1 MSIQTPF
8 VPDASFKDATP
19 QDTIQRI
26 KNILT
31 DHGIETQVR
40 WNNTQVPFCYS
51 VRVNVAGTTFG
62 TNGKGVTEEFALASG
77 YGELMERLQL
87 GYIFRHDQQK
97 GENVAMDEGQGR
109 CISATELLGRNR
121 KWYSLYAAE
130 LQQNAG
136 ITMTEE
142 ALLAQY
148 ADDQG
153 QVEVTPYYCVTTDCV
168 EYIPTKLR
176 KTVYATNG
184 CAAGNTMEEA
194 MVQAISEIVER
205 NYKCRILRDH
215 ISVPDIPDEVLRT
228 FPIVWQII
236 SFLRENGLKVNV
248 KDCSLGTQ
256 FPVVCVCLIDTRTGK
271 YHTHFGAFPNL
282 EIALQRTLTESF
294 QGRALTSVGQHA
306 AFSARNEGFSEMG
319 NLMNEL
325 VKGTAEKSPS
335 FFMSGSDLPFN
346 ANVGFG
352 ATSNRDR
359 LRRCLDF
366 FAQQGFDVL
375 VRDSS
380 CLGFPTCQVVI
391 PGYSEVFFHR
401 LSTKNDDGR
410 YYKHAKAVMR
420 NPAQAS
426 PTDMVG
432 LMMHLSLTGER
443 KLGRRLF
450 ATDAGLAIDVTPQED
465 AYLLNM
471 TMAYVDYA
479 NGKKDSALAAVSK
492 SLDMAPAEDLEYL
505 ICLKRY
511 FELGKDG
518 YSQQQVKQI
527 LEHFHRP
534 ETVKKLYGYLD
545 RGANPLDSVVLH
557 CDLKCGEGCRMFR
570 CCTQAATDKL
580 ATLINTRNSVM
591 DQSHLGELIR
601 NVMN

>member
-8 VPDASFKDATP
+8 IPDASFKDATP
-19 QDTIQRI
+19 QDTIDRI
-26 KNILT
+26 KKILA

-97 GENVAMDEGQGR
+97 GENVAMDEGQSLTV
-109 CISATELLGRNR
+109 SAAELMERNR
-121 KWYSLYAAE
+121 KWYTMFADE
-130 LQQNAG
+130 LQQNVG
-136 ITMTEE
+136 ITMTAE

-148 ADDQG
+148 ADGQG
-153 QVEVTPYYCVTTDCV
+153 RVEVTPYYCVSTDQV

-176 KTVYATNG
+176 KNVYATNG

-205 NYKCRILRDH
+205 NYKCRILRDQ
-215 ISVPDIPDEVLRT
+215 ICVPDIPDEVLRT

-248 KDCSLGTQ
+248 KDCSLGTK

-294 QGRALTSVGQHA
+294 QGRALNSVGQHT
-306 AFSARNEGFSEMG
+306 AFSPRNEGFSAMG

-325 VKGTAEKSPS
+325 VKGTAEKSPE
-335 FFMSGSDLPFN
+335 FFMSGSELPFN

-352 ATSNRDR
+352 ATSNHDR
-359 LRRCLDF
+359 LRRCLEF
-366 FAQQGFDVL
+366 FAEQGFDVL

-380 CLGFPTCQVVI
+380 CLGFPTCQVII

-420 NPAQAS
+420 NPVQAS
-426 PTDMVG
+426 PMDMVG

-450 ATDAGLAIDVTPQED
+450 ATDAGLAIDITPQED

-479 NGKKDSALAAVSK
+479 NGKHDSALLAVSK
-492 SLDMAPAEDLEYL
+492 SLELAPREDLEYL
-505 ICLKRY
+505 ICLTRY
-511 FELGKDG
+511 FDLGKDG

-527 LEHFHRP
+527 LTHFHQP
-534 ETVKKLYGYLD
+534 ETVHKLYGCLEN
-545 RGANPLDSVVLH
+545 GTNPLGSVVLH
-557 CDLKCGEGCRMFR
+557 CDLNCGEGCRMFHR
-570 CCTQAATDKL
+570 CTQAATDKL
-580 ATLINTRNSVM
+580 ASLINARNSAM
-591 DQSHLGELIR
+591 NQSQLGTLIR
-601 NVMN
+601 NVMQ

>member
-8 VPDASFKDATP
+8 IPDASFKDATP
-19 QDTIQRI
+19 QATIQRI
-26 KNILT
+26 KNILA

-40 WNNTQVPFCYS
+40 WNNTQVPFCHS
-51 VRVNVAGTTFG
+51 VRVNVVGTTFG

-97 GENVAMDEGQGR
+97 SQNVSIDEGQGQR
-109 CISATELLGRNR
+109 LSAAELMERNR
-121 KWYSLYAAE
+121 KWYTMYADQ
-130 LQQNAG
+130 LQRNAG
-136 ITMTEE
+136 ITMSAD

-148 ADDQG
+148 ADDRG
-153 QVEVTPYYCVTTDCV
+153 QVEVTPYYCVSTDRV

-176 KTVYATNG
+176 KTIYATNG

-205 NYKCRILRDH
+205 SYKCRILRDG
-215 ISVPDIPDEVLRT
+215 ISVPEIPDEVLRT

-236 SFLRENGLKVNV
+236 SYLRQNGLKVNV
-248 KDCSLGTQ
+248 KDCSLGTK

-294 QGRALTSVGQHA
+294 QGRALNSVGQHA

-325 VKGTAEKSPS
+325 VKGTAEKSPD
-335 FFMSGSDLPFN
+335 FFMSPADLPYHS
-346 ANVGFG
+346 NVGF
-352 ATSNRDR
+352 ASQTNHDR
-359 LRRCLDF
+359 LRECLEF
-366 FAQQGFDVL
+366 FAEQNLDVL

-380 CLGFPTCQVVI
+380 CLGFPACQIII

-410 YYKHAKAVMR
+410 YYKHAKLVMR
-420 NPAQAS
+420 NPAKAS
-426 PTDMVG
+426 PMDMVG

-443 KLGRRLF
+443 KLGRRQF
-450 ATDAGLAIDVTPQED
+450 ATDAGLAIDVTTQED

-479 NGKKDSALAAVSK
+479 NGKRDSALAAVSK
-492 SLDMAPAEDLEYL
+492 SLDMAPKEDLEYL

-511 FELGKDG
+511 FDLGKDG

-527 LEHFHRP
+527 LEYFHQA
-534 ETVKKLYGYLD
+534 ETVQKLYSCLENGQ
-545 RGANPLDSVVLH
+545 NPLDSVVLH
-557 CDLKCGEGCRMFR
+557 CDLNCSENCRMYR

-580 ATLINTRNSVM
+580 ATLINDRNNAL
-591 DQSHLGELIR
+591 DQSQLGQLIR
-601 NVMN
+601 TVMN